1 MADQAEVEQSA
12 QERMEALLSD
22 GLLDEQEEEVVQ
34 EAEEA
39 EIQTED
45 AEAETE
51 GDDSEE
57 ETAPPGKLKLIRNGE
72 EIEVDLEEAKNLAQQ
87 GYDYTQKTQKLA
99 EDRKQVEAYVQ
110 ALKAQEQNLIQQ
122 AEMQQAYIKEIAK
135 VESLNEQIAQFEGAD
150 WNAISDADPVQAQK
164 LWIRYQQLQNDR
176 AKAANE
182 IQQKHTQIQ
191 QQRELQAQARLEEAR
206 AELLKAIPDWNEDTA
221 KGIRESGKAY
231 GFTDQELSGIVD
243 PRMVR
248 VLADVTAYRKL
259 QASKGAVTQ
268 KVQGKPAVVK
278 PGTKD
283 VQAVNR
289 SRNAEARQQLRKT
302 GDQNIAAKLIE
313 AML

>member
-1 MADQAEVEQSA
+1 MDDDQGNDQSVEDRLVGLLNAEDPDSEVEREERQS
-12 QERMEALLSD
+12 E
-22 GLLDEQEEEVVQ
+22 DEETEEV
-34 EAEEA
+34 EDKETDEDSKEEP
-39 EIQTED
+39 ESIT
-45 AEAETE
+45 
-51 GDDSEE
+51 
-57 ETAPPGKLKLIRNGE
+57 KLKLTRNGE
-72 EIEVDLEEAKNLAQQ
+72 EIEVDIDEAKNLAQM

-191 QQRELQAQARLEEAR
+191 QQRDLQAQARLEEAR
-206 AELLKAIPDWNEDTA
+206 AELLKAIPNWNEDTA

-283 VQAVNR
+283 AQAVNR